1 VQHQLQLVVEVRQPA
16 ARRDRLAVADIALG
30 IDRLALE
37 VAQFD
42 LAVIDQR
49 QAADPG
55 PGELLQRR
63 RPDPAEPDQRDTRVD
78 QRDLAHTAQFGDHD
92 VTGEPV
98 KTLRG

>member
-1 VQHQLQLVVEVRQPA
+1 MQRKLQLVVEVRQPP

-55 PGELLQRR
+55 PGEILQLR
-63 RPDPAEPDQRDTRVD
+63 RPDPAEPDQRNMRID
-78 QRDLAHTAQFGDHD
+78 QRDLARTTQFGNHD

-98 KTLRG
+98 ETLWG